1 MARASDLSWVWGW
14 LPLDDKYEWDSI
26 FSIDEAF
33 DNKHY
38 NITFAAISVLYKI
51 LKAISIIL
59 VPIAILL
66 GHWLASLAVLILS
79 VVRLSILVL
88 ILKVFGDGFESHQ
101 EVDRIAEAENRRRGI
116 ENERISGHDVIGNQQ
131 ESLDGGPETPAA
143 RTNPHDSDEEMG
155 SFEPGA
161 AGDPGVS
168 SKEEQTPLA
177 STIYDAQMAD
187 VWRPNEEESK
197 RIGDAAQNLFK
208 DLMDQDDEDSS
219 EDTKP
224 EREPSMSPMREI
236 VTEDQQANLEDTPMQ
251 DMQSSAPPA
260 ITAGLHLP
268 IQQPEGPR
276 VQAQP
281 FISPESRPIGQG
293 MSPREEAKLADML
306 VAAFE
311 EHGPDT
317 PTQDAQPPSVRPQ
330 PLTSADP
337 LLEAFRA
344 RLTAAE
350 TEPQPDKYYAQVPKD
365 RGPLDPVKEATAD
378 QRAN

>member
-1 MARASDLSWVWGW
+1 
-14 LPLDDKYEWDSI
+14 
-26 FSIDEAF
+26 
-33 DNKHY
+33 
-38 NITFAAISVLYKI
+38 
-51 LKAISIIL
+51 
-59 VPIAILL
+59 
-66 GHWLASLAVLILS
+66 
-79 VVRLSILVL
+79 
-88 ILKVFGDGFESHQ
+88 
-101 EVDRIAEAENRRRGI
+101 
-116 ENERISGHDVIGNQQ
+116 
-131 ESLDGGPETPAA
+131 
-143 RTNPHDSDEEMG
+143 MG

-224 EREPSMSPMREI
+224 ERELSMSPMREI

-293 MSPREEAKLADML
+293 MSPRRKPSLRTCLWPRLRNMARTHPHKML
-306 VAAFE
+306 NLPVFALNL
-311 EHGPDT
+311 
-317 PTQDAQPPSVRPQ
+317 S
-330 PLTSADP
+330 
-337 LLEAFRA
+337 
-344 RLTAAE
+344 RLQT
-350 TEPQPDKYYAQVPKD
+350 
-365 RGPLDPVKEATAD
+365 RF
-378 QRAN
+378 